1 MWSYALKRLLMTIPT
16 LFLVSVIVFLL
27 IRLIPG
33 DPAAIMLND
42 LDSDIALEE
51 MRSELGLDRP
61 VPVQFVIW
69 LGNMLSGDLGV
80 SINTGEPVLSAI
92 ASRFGVTATI
102 TALAVIMAVV
112 IAVPAGIIAAWRQ
125 NTPLDY
131 SIVFVSI
138 LFLSL
143 PSFWLGLMMIFLF
156 AITLGWLPTIGFVSV
171 SQDFAGGIRYL
182 VMPVATLALVE
193 MAVIARMVRSQTLE
207 VLRLDYV
214 THARAKGLSEPVVLT
229 RHVFKN
235 AFGPALTVI
244 GLILGG
250 LLGGASVTET
260 VFSLPGIGRLLVD
273 AIYARDY
280 PVLQGCLLFIAFLY
294 VIVNLVVDLLY
305 MVFDPRVRL

>member
-1 MWSYALKRLLMTIPT
+1 MWQYAIRRLLMTIPT
-16 LFLVSVIVFLL
+16 LLLVSVIVFLL

-42 LDSDIALEE
+42 LDSDIALED
-51 MRSELGLDRP
+51 MRRELGLDKP
-61 VPVQFVIW
+61 IPIQFMIW

-80 SINTGEPVLSAI
+80 SINTGEPVLQAI
-92 ASRFGVTATI
+92 ASRFEVTATV
-102 TALAVIMAVV
+102 TGLAILAAVLF
-112 IAVPAGIIAAWRQ
+112 AVPAGIVAAWRQ
-125 NTPLDY
+125 NSLTDY

-143 PSFWLGLMMIFLF
+143 PSFWLGLMMIYLF
-156 AITLGWLPTIGFVSV
+156 AITLGWLPSIGYVSV
-171 SQDFAGGIRYL
+171 IEDLTGGIVYL
-182 VMPVATLALVE
+182 IMPVATLALVE
-193 MAVIARMVRSQTLE
+193 MAMIARMLRSQTLE
-207 VLRLDYV
+207 VLRLEYI
-214 THARAKGLSEPVVLT
+214 THARAKGLSEGVVLA

-260 VFSLPGIGRLLVD
+260 VFSLPGVGRLLVD

-280 PVLQGCLLFIAFLY
+280 PVLQGCLLFIAFIY
-294 VIVNLVVDLLY
+294 VMVNLVVDLLY
-305 MVFDPRVRL
+305 MVFDPRVRI

>member
-1 MWSYALKRLLMTIPT
+1 MWQYAIRRLLMTIPT
-16 LFLVSVIVFLL
+16 LLLVSVIVFLL

-42 LDSDIALEE
+42 LDSDIALED
-51 MRSELGLDRP
+51 MRRELGLDQP
-61 VPVQFVIW
+61 IPVQFLIW

-80 SINTGEPVLSAI
+80 SINTGEPVLLAI
-92 ASRFGVTATI
+92 VSRFEVTATVTGLAI
-102 TALAVIMAVV
+102 LTAVLL
-112 IAVPAGIIAAWRQ
+112 AVPAGIIAAWRQ
-125 NTPLDY
+125 NSLTDY

-143 PSFWLGLMMIFLF
+143 PSFWLGLMMIYLF
-156 AITLGWLPTIGFVSV
+156 AITLGWLPSIGYVSV
-171 SQDFAGGIRYL
+171 IEDFTGGIVYL
-182 VMPVATLALVE
+182 IMPVATLALVE
-193 MAVIARMVRSQTLE
+193 MAMIARMLRSQTLE
-207 VLRLDYV
+207 VLRLEYV
-214 THARAKGLSEPVVLT
+214 THARAKGLSEGVVLT

-260 VFSLPGIGRLLVD
+260 VFSLPGVGRLLVD

-280 PVLQGCLLFIAFLY
+280 PVLQGCLLFIAFIY
-294 VIVNLVVDLLY
+294 VMVNLIVDLLY
-305 MVFDPRVRL
+305 MVFDPRVRI